1 MAIFS
6 KDGADKSEPTK
17 AATTRGGAPAG
28 DGALSIVAAGMTVTG
43 DVESNGVVK
52 VEGTIVGTIRCAR
65 QVLVGRQGR
74 VKGDILTR
82 EAVIGG
88 RVDGTISGAER
99 VEIQTSAVVS
109 GDIHAKSLVV
119 VEGAQLNGT
128 VRMDENAAN
137 IAAAPKGQPRTDD
150 PKRSG
155 PVAVVR

>member
-1 MAIFS
+1 MAIFA
-6 KDGADKSEPTK
+6 KDGADKTETTK
-17 AATTRGGAPAG
+17 PGAPAG

-43 DVESNGVVK
+43 DIESNGVVK
-52 VEGTIVGTIRCAR
+52 VEGTIEGTIRCAR

-74 VKGDILTR
+74 VKGDIQTR

-99 VEIQTSAVVS
+99 VEIQSSAVVA

-119 VEGAQLNGT
+119 VEGAQLNGS
-128 VRMDENAAN
+128 VRMDERAG
-137 IAAAPKGQPRTDD
+137 IAPPAKAPRTEESR
-150 PKRSG
+150 KSG

>member
-1 MAIFS
+1 MAIFG
-6 KDGADKSEPTK
+6 KDGVEKSETTK
-17 AATTRGGAPAG
+17 ASAPTG

-43 DVESNGVVK
+43 DIESNGVVK
-52 VEGTIVGTIRCAR
+52 VEGTIEGTIRCAR

-74 VKGDILTR
+74 VKGDIVTR

-99 VEIQTSAVVS
+99 VEIQSSAIVS

-119 VEGAQLNGT
+119 VEGAQLNGS
-128 VRMDENAAN
+128 VRMDERAGSQPAKP
-137 IAAAPKGQPRTDD
+137 APRADD
-150 PKRSG
+150 LRKSG

>member
-1 MAIFS
+1 MAIFG
-6 KDGADKSEPTK
+6 KDGVEKSETTK
-17 AATTRGGAPAG
+17 ASAPTG

-52 VEGTIVGTIRCAR
+52 VEGTIEGTIRCAR

-74 VKGDILTR
+74 VKGDIVTR

-99 VEIQTSAVVS
+99 VEIQSSAIVS

-119 VEGAQLNGT
+119 VEGAQLNGS
-128 VRMDENAAN
+128 VRMDERAGSQPAKP
-137 IAAAPKGQPRTDD
+137 APRADD
-150 PKRSG
+150 LRKSG

>member
-1 MAIFS
+1 MAIFA
-6 KDGADKSEPTK
+6 KDGAEKGETTK
-17 AATTRGGAPAG
+17 PGAPTG
-28 DGALSIVAAGMTVTG
+28 DGALSIVAMGMTVTG
-43 DVESNGVVK
+43 DIESNGVVK
-52 VEGTIVGTIRCAR
+52 VEGTIEGTIRCAR

-99 VEIQTSAVVS
+99 VEIQSGAVVS

-119 VEGAQLNGT
+119 VEGAQLNGS
-128 VRMDENAAN
+128 VRMDERAGTMPTPNK
-137 IAAAPKGQPRTDD
+137 APRVDD
-150 PKRSG
+150 MKKSG

>member
-1 MAIFS
+1 MAIF
-6 KDGADKSEPTK
+6 KEEKNEVKNGV
-17 AATTRGGAPAG
+17 GGG
-28 DGALSIVAAGMTVTG
+28 EGALSIIATGMTVTG
-43 DVESNGVVK
+43 DIESNGVVK
-52 VEGTIVGTIRCAR
+52 VEGTIEGTIRCAR

-99 VEIQTSAVVS
+99 VEIQSSAIVS

-119 VEGAQLNGT
+119 VEGAQLNGS
-128 VRMDENAAN
+128 VRMDERA
-137 IAAAPKGQPRTDD
+137 GSQPAKPVSRAEDLR
-150 PKRSG
+150 KSG